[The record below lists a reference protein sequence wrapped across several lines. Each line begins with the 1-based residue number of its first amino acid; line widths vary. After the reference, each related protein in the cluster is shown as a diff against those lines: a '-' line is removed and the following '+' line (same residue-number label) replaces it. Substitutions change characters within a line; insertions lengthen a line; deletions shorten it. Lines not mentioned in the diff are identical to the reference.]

1 MRITI
6 ANVTGDINRKE
17 IRDADA
23 NEVAQTETDAE
34 DQRRR
39 RRREDVARRS
49 PTLARGVP
57 SPLGYTR
64 IVSSENAT
72 REPSAEANTSGESVA
87 CRIDREES
95 VVVGQ
100 AVPGRGFPGIA
111 VGPTQRPEG

>member
-57 SPLGYTR
+57 SPWIHEDRQYRERNTGTER
-64 IVSSENAT
+64 RSE
-72 REPSAEANTSGESVA
+72 TSGESVA